1 MYTRIL
7 VPVDLA
13 HVDKLGKALDT
24 AAKIAKGDGA
34 TLIYTGITTSE
45 PSAVAHTP
53 EEYARKLEAFAAE
66 RGRDAGTA
74 VESHAMRSHDPSIDL
89 GERLLDAIKETGAD
103 LVVMASHVPGLK
115 DHIFHSNAGHVSA
128 HAPVSV
134 FVVR

>member
-13 HVDKLGKALDT
+13 HIDKLGKALET

-34 TLIYTGITTSE
+34 TLIYTGVTSSE

-53 EEYARKLEAFAAE
+53 TEYAAKLQAFATE
-66 RGRDAGTA
+66 RAQA
-74 VESHAMRSHDPSIDL
+74 VGVPGESHVMRSHDPAIDL
-89 GERLLDAIKETGAD
+89 ADKLIDAIEETRAD
-103 LVVMASHVPGLK
+103 LVVMASHVPGLQE
-115 DHIFHSNAGHVSA
+115 HIFHSNAGHVSA

>member
-1 MYTRIL
+1 MYRRIL

-13 HVDKLGKALDT
+13 HLDRLTKALDT
-24 AAKIAKGDGA
+24 AAHVAAEDGA

-45 PSAVAHTP
+45 PSSVAHNP

-66 RGRDAGTA
+66 QASRHGVGGEAH
-74 VESHAMRSHDPSIDL
+74 VMRSHDPTIDL
-89 GERLLDAIKETGAD
+89 ADRLLDAVEETRAD
-103 LVVMASHVPGLK
+103 LVVMASHIPGLK
-115 DHIFHSNAGHVSA
+115 EHIFHSNAGHVAS